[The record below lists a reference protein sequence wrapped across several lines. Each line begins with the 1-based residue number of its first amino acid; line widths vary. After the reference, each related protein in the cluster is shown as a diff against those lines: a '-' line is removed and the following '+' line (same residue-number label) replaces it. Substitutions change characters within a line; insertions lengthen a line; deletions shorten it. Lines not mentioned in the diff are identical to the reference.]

1 MTTTPVEQ
9 PDGEAVLW
17 MRPPSHF
24 SAACPPTD
32 RGPPLWA
39 PSPPMSRRARFVNM
53 MRHGPGQRRF
63 HFFYLFFKARCLFKV
78 RTCAAPAADAAVLG
92 LFSVKQT
99 GLLAFKPAL
108 RSLHPP
114 HPPSSR
120 PREEIETI
128 FRQIAPAFLIRPII
142 KGKKDELSRVT
153 QPILPPHSG

>member
-1 MTTTPVEQ
+1 
-9 PDGEAVLW
+9 
-17 MRPPSHF
+17 MRPPSRF

-32 RGPPLWA
+32 RGPPVWA
-39 PSPPMSRRARFVNM
+39 PSPPMSRRAGFVNM

-63 HFFYLFFKARCLFKV
+63 HFLFLFFLRPAVSLKS
-78 RTCAAPAADAAVLG
+78 APAQLLLPADAAVLG

-108 RSLHPP
+108 HSLHTPP
-114 HPPSSR
+114 PTPLSR

-142 KGKKDELSRVT
+142 KGKKTNSHESLNPACPLIVAK
-153 QPILPPHSG
+153 INN